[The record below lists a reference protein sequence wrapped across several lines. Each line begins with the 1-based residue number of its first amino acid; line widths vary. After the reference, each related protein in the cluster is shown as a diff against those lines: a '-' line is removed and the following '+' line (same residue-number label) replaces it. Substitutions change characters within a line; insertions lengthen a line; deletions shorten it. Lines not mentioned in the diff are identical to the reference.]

1 MKSKIKIVLYVL
13 LFAFIAI
20 QIIRPEKNISAQTN
34 NHLADSFTVSNEL
47 HQVLKTSCFDCH
59 SNNTVYPWYA
69 NIQPVAWWLNDHVIE
84 GKDELNFDEMAA
96 YAPRRQYKKFEEI
109 AEMINEN
116 EMPLTSY
123 TFIHGDAQLSE
134 AQKKLILDWCSS
146 MQAEMKKKYTPEQLK
161 RQRPQQPSKEQEHS

>member
-13 LFAFIAI
+13 LFALIVI
-20 QIIRPEKNISAQTN
+20 QFFRPQKNSAAETN
-34 NHLADSFTVSNEL
+34 NHLADSFMVSTEL

-69 NIQPVAWWLNDHVIE
+69 NIQPVAWWLNDHVVE
-84 GKDELNFDEMAA
+84 GKGELNFDEFVS

-116 EMPLTSY
+116 EMPLSSY
-123 TFIHGDAQLSE
+123 TLIHGDAKLSE
-134 AQKKLILDWCSS
+134 EQKKLILDWSNT
-146 MQAEMKKKYTPEQLK
+146 MQSEMKKKYSPEQLK
-161 RQRPQQPSKEQEHS
+161 RQRPQKPSNEQEHS